1 MLQVKN
7 GSYNSESIKRLDPL
21 SAIRNRNDLYTGG
34 NDDSSQLAIEII
46 TNAVDEHLAGNC
58 THIDI
63 TYIKDTN
70 MITVEDDG
78 QGIIPSL
85 YQDDGRT
92 ILEMVYADLNVSG
105 KFDKSKDAVYSVST
119 GAFGIGASLANY
131 LSHRLEAV
139 TFRGGKYELV
149 RFEEGLF
156 VSREEGTSHAPS
168 HGVTVSFQPSEEFF
182 TDARPNM
189 SLLKKKIEG
198 VCSLCPGLT
207 VAINIVDHGKTTTY
221 DICKNGIVD
230 LISDNVDKIDNVFT
244 FKHVDKEDS
253 SRMLNLA
260 YGLKEDGKESVVV
273 GYANYGPIESGTAF
287 QVIKTQ
293 LAKDL
298 TEWGHAQAVLKP
310 KETLNVSSIQD
321 DMCLAFNL
329 TSNNIRYDSQTKVR
343 MSSTADNQFM
353 RDTVSLYFKQWLND
367 NPNIAKDIIEKAMLS
382 KRASEMAKKARDA
395 VKNKGAKKDAVFKMP
410 TTLVDASSKK
420 RADCELWVV
429 EGKSAQG
436 GMVSARDSKTQAI
449 YGVRG
454 MMLNVLK
461 TAPENIMKNQEINNL
476 VIALGLDVDMKTG
489 KMVYNPKKLRYGK
502 IIACADADSAGK
514 QIVDLF
520 INIIW
525 YMCPELMTNGH
536 VYMALPPLFR
546 ITTLKNEY
554 VYCKD
559 QNELDKAKKKYK
571 VKSINRAKG
580 LGEQSSEELEQTLLN
595 PATRNIVQFTGFDT
609 GTDTFDNLL
618 TRLYGKA
625 VEPRVEYI
633 MEHSEETEYDC
644 E

>member
-1 MLQVKN
+1 MKN

-58 THIDI
+58 THINV
-63 TYIKDTN
+63 TYVKDTN
-70 MITVEDDG
+70 VITVEDDG

-105 KFDKSKDAVYSVST
+105 KFDKGKDAVYSVST

-131 LSHRLEAV
+131 LSHWLEAM
-139 TFRGGKYELV
+139 TFRGDKYELV

-156 VSREEGTSHAPS
+156 VSRQEGTSPMPN

-198 VCSLCPGLT
+198 ICCLCPGLT

-221 DICKNGIVD
+221 DIYKNGIVD
-230 LISDNVDKIDNVFT
+230 LISDNVDNVGNIFT

-367 NPNIAKDIIEKAMLS
+367 NPNTAKDIVEKAILS

-436 GMVSARDSKTQAI
+436 GMVFARDSKTQAI

-502 IIACADADSAGK
+502 IIACGDGDAPGK
-514 QIVDLF
+514 AICNLMF
-520 INIIW
+520 NILW
-525 YMCPELMTNGH
+525 YMCPELFFNGH
-536 VYMALPPLFR
+536 VYMAIPPLFR
-546 ITTLKNEY
+546 VTTTKNEY
-554 VYCKD
+554 VYCDGQK
-559 QNELDKAKKKYK
+559 ELEQAKKKYK
-571 VKSINRAKG
+571 VKAINRAKG
-580 LGEQSSEELEQTLLN
+580 LSEQSSEELELTLLN
-595 PATRNIVQFTGFDT
+595 PATRKIVEINVNVADRATFGDLM
-609 GTDTFDNLL
+609 TD
-618 TRLYGKA
+618 LYGKA

-633 MEHSEETEYDC
+633 MKHSEETEYDC

>member
-1 MLQVKN
+1 MKN
-7 GSYNSESIKRLDPL
+7 GSYNDTSIKRLDPL

-34 NDDSSQLAIEII
+34 NDDSSQLAIEIV
-46 TNAVDEHLAGNC
+46 TNAIDEHLAGNC

-63 TYIKDTN
+63 TYVKDTN
-70 MITVEDDG
+70 VITVEDDG

-85 YQDDGRT
+85 YQEDGRT

-131 LSHRLEAV
+131 LSHWLEAM
-139 TFRGGKYELV
+139 TFRGDKYELV

-156 VSREEGTSHAPS
+156 VSRQEGTSPIPN

-198 VCSLCPGLT
+198 VCGLCPGLT

-221 DICKNGIVD
+221 DIYKNGIVD
-230 LISDNVDKIDNVFT
+230 LISDNVDKIDDVFT

-353 RDTVSLYFKQWLND
+353 RDTVSMYFKQWLDD
-367 NPNIAKDIIEKAMLS
+367 NPNTAKDIIEKAMLS

-489 KMVYNPKKLRYGK
+489 KMTYNPKKLRYGK
-502 IIACADADSAGK
+502 IIACSDADPSGAF
-514 QIVDLF
+514 ISSLLF
-520 INIIW
+520 NILW
-525 YMCPELMTNGH
+525 YMCPELFLNGH
-536 VYMALPPLFR
+536 VYKAEPALFR
-546 ITTLKNEY
+546 ITTTKNEY

-559 QNELDKAKKKYK
+559 QIALEEAKKKYK
-571 VKSINRAKG
+571 VKSIGRNKG
-580 LGEQSSEELEQTLLN
+580 LGESSSEELEQTLLN
-595 PATRNIVQFTGFDT
+595 PETRNLVRLNVSDS
-609 GTDTFDNLL
+609 DTFDSLM
-618 TRLYGKA
+618 TTFFGKA
-625 VEPRVEYI
+625 VEPRVDFI
-633 MEHSEETEYDC
+633 MSHSEETDYDC